1 MVIAALLV
9 TALLF
14 GGMTLYSFGF
24 AAFVFSALPS
34 ETAGPTIRRAFPYF
48 YLFVIATSAVAALL
62 LWPSARSLSLV
73 VAAIALTGLPARQ
86 ILMPAINRATD
97 TGAKARFKR
106 LHALSVLVT
115 LSHIVLSGWV
125 LSQIPGLA
133 Q

>member
-1 MVIAALLV
+1 MV
-9 TALLF
+9 
-14 GGMTLYSFGF
+14 LYSFGF
-24 AAFVFSALPS
+24 AAFVFSALPI

-62 LWPSARSLSLV
+62 LWPSDRSLSLG

-97 TGAKARFKR
+97 TGATARFKR
-106 LHALSVLVT
+106 LHALSVSVT

-133 Q
+133 NLN

>member
-14 GGMTLYSFGF
+14 GGMVLYSFGF
-24 AAFVFSALPS
+24 AAFVFSVLPS
-34 ETAGPTIRRAFPYF
+34 DTAGPTIRRAFPYF

-62 LWPSARSLSLV
+62 FWPVDRSLAL
-73 VAAIALTGLPARQ
+73 ALIALTTFPTRQ

-106 LHALSVLVT
+106 LHALSVMVT
-115 LSHIVLSGWV
+115 LSHIALSGWV

-133 Q
+133 K